1 MNQVLIHKRTLAESI
16 CEKQINDISLKNIY
30 TCPNNLTIYSHHNY
44 ESTPI
49 FEKSMNHL
57 GIKYISEKIKG
68 VEYKYNMKI
77 EYITDIILNDKCSTE
92 YILVCDT
99 NDVVFN
105 NDPSLLIDQ
114 FNSFNCDMLFNS
126 TDWEFPYTTCMRD
139 RFDIIVNKY
148 KYTRFLNA
156 GVWIGR
162 TKNIK
167 DILLRFN
174 EFIPEKFSDM
184 LSISEWKSFHLR
196 GNKIKDRLPNF
207 PYGSVDQDIF
217 RYIFT
222 EFYPRMQVDQNNL
235 ITYR

>member
-1 MNQVLIHKRTLAESI
+1 MHQVLIHKRTLAEST
-16 CEKQINDISLKNIY
+16 CETQLSDPLLRHVYK
-30 TCPNNLTIYSHHNY
+30 CPDNLTIYTHHNY
-44 ESTPI
+44 DTVPV
-49 FEKSMNHL
+49 FEKSMTHL
-57 GIKYISEKIKG
+57 GIDYISKK
-68 VEYKYNMKI
+68 VDTVDYKYNMKI
-77 EYITDIILNDKCSTE
+77 EYLTDIILNDKCKTD

-105 NDPSLLIDQ
+105 QDPNKLIKQ
-114 FNSFNCDMLFNS
+114 FEQFNCDMLFNS
-126 TDWEFPYTTCMRD
+126 TDWEFPYTTCMHERYQ
-139 RFDIIVNKY
+139 IIVNKY
-148 KYTRFLNA
+148 RHTRFLNA
-156 GVWIGR
+156 GVWIAK

-174 EFIPEKFSDM
+174 EFVPKDYSEQ

-196 GNKIKDRLPNF
+196 GNKIQTRLPNF

-217 RYIFT
+217 RYILT